1 MALPKSPLPRQKQRG
16 GKEMKYE
23 NLKIQPSEIRANGVV
38 SAPDRLSGTAAEN
51 KAVFDRLIKNVVA
64 EKFNSF
70 IEQVMAEI
78 ESIEVPPK
86 GEPGYSPVK
95 GVDYWTEEEQA
106 EIESSVIEELSKTK
120 TAASVTLTAE
130 GWADKRQT
138 VNFNSV
144 TADSIVI
151 VSPAPAEEN
160 FKAYADCE
168 VRCASQS
175 EGALTFVCEE
185 VPDIA
190 LIVNVAVFN

>member
-1 MALPKSPLPRQKQRG
+1 MNYDNFKI
-16 GKEMKYE
+16 KESD
-23 NLKIQPSEIRANGVV
+23 ISTHGVV
-38 SAPDRLSGTAAEN
+38 AAPDRLSGTAQEN
-51 KAVFDRLIKNVVA
+51 KAVFDRLIKMVVA
-64 EKFNSF
+64 QKFNSF
-70 IEQVMAEI
+70 IEQVKTEI
-78 ESIEVPPK
+78 ESIEAPPEGK
-86 GEPGYSPVK
+86 PGEPGYTPQK
-95 GVDYWTEEEQA
+95 GVDYWTEEDKA

-120 TAASVTLTAE
+120 TAASVTLSAE
-130 GWADKRQT
+130 GWADKCQT
-138 VNFNSV
+138 VNLNSV

-190 LIVNVAVFN
+190 LAVNAAVFN